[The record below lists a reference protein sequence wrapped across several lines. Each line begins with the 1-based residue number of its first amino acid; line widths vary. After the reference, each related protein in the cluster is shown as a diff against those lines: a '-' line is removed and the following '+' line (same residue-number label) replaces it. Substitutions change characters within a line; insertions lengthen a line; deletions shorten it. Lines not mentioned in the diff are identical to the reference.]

1 MPNYRVRLSGLDFND
16 ASIVGGS
23 INIATSVDIPG
34 AELVSDTFTVI
45 VDFESGACVLFSP
58 ADYDGV
64 LVYDEAE
71 DELCLFGTADVIT
84 GDLTTTPYGTPINL
98 YDGNNLIGKFFVHDV
113 ARVGKTHY
121 KINAMSAIGFLENT
135 QHMGGVYINK
145 TVSQLI
151 DEIVNDAFVYQINAA
166 VADQRVAGW
175 LPIDTAR
182 NNLHKLLFAM
192 GIAVTKDDDG
202 DVVFTFLSG
211 EYPYSVPDERIYIG
225 GKVDYNALAT
235 AVAVTEHSF
244 YQGQSTPSEQ
254 IFSNAGGVAANNL
267 FVPFSVPY
275 WDVQSSGLT
284 IHDVGDNYAIVS
296 GVGTLTGKPYIHETK
311 VYQEPIPGATGIVPN
326 VVTSDSDTL
335 VNSLNALNVLDRL
348 VAYYGSRK
356 TVSADIILDSEKAGD
371 SIVFTDA
378 FGDPASGI
386 IAQMDTLISTFAKA
400 QCKIITDYTPTGQG
414 NYYTNRVLID
424 ASGTWTVPAGVTAIR
439 IALVGGGTGGAGGYD
454 GDQGAGGVYDP
465 DYGEYGDQ
473 TWARYEYESY
483 TAEVSGYRNQPLKK
497 GGSGGTPGSPG
508 EIYVIDAIV
517 TPGEV
522 ITVVIGAGGAGGES
536 NGGAGQAGTATTVS
550 STSLGSLSSDLGV
563 VTDNGFMD
571 VFSGK
576 AFAIIGKTGY
586 AGGNGGQT
594 DIVSLRGNS
603 GVAGLPGANVGGDQ
617 GGAGGAGASKQ
628 LNSEAWAY
636 ASGGGGGGAAYGH
649 NGEDGGAGVLT
660 ETGAGVV
667 TGVKTGDGGKGADA
681 DPPAQAYY
689 GCGGDGGNG
698 GGAGGAAGAGRFDVM
713 FANDTYK
720 IGDRGEP
727 GLGSVGGAGGDGA
740 VIIYY

>member
-1 MPNYRVRLSGLDFND
+1 MPNYRVSLSGLDFND
-16 ASIVGGS
+16 ASSVGGS
-23 INIATSVDIPG
+23 INIATSVDVPG
-34 AELVSDTFTVI
+34 ADLVSDTFTVI

-64 LVYDEAE
+64 LTE
-71 DELCLFGTADVIT
+71 DFYLFGTADEVT

-151 DEIVNDAFVYQINAA
+151 DEIVDDAFVYQINAA

-211 EYPYSVPDERIYIG
+211 EYPYSVPDERIYLG

-267 FVPFSVPY
+267 FVPFSGPY
-275 WDVQSSGLT
+275 WDVQSSDLT
-284 IHDVGDNYAIVS
+284 IEEVGDNYAIVS

-311 VYQEPIPGATGIVPN
+311 VYQQPIPGATGIVPN

-335 VNSLNALNVLDRL
+335 INSLNALNVLDRL

-371 SIVFTDA
+371 SITFTDA

-414 NYYTNRVLID
+414 NRYSNRKLID
-424 ASGTWTVPAGVTAIR
+424 ISGTWTVPAGVTAIR
-439 IALVGGGTGGAGGYD
+439 IAVIGGGTGGAGGYD
-454 GDQGAGGVYDP
+454 GEIGAGDIYDP
-465 DYGEYGDQ
+465 DFGDYGDQ
-473 TWARYEYESY
+473 QWVIHDEGPFPAEYSW
-483 TAEVSGYRNQPLKK
+483 YRNQPQKK
-497 GGSGGTPGSPG
+497 GGAGGTPGSPG
-508 EIYVIDAIV
+508 KIYVIDAAV

-522 ITVVIGAGGAGGES
+522 ITASLGAGGAGGAR
-536 NGGAGQAGTATTVS
+536 NGVAGSAGTATTVS
-550 STSLGSLSSDLGV
+550 STSLGSISSESGV
-563 VTDNGFMD
+563 VTPHGYMD
-571 VFSGK
+571 VFSGY
-576 AFAIIGKTGY
+576 AFGMIGKSGY
-586 AGGNGGQT
+586 DGGDGGQT
-594 DIVSLRGNS
+594 DVFSLRGDN
-603 GVAGLPGANVGGDQ
+603 GYAGLSGGDVLTYT
-617 GGAGGAGASKQ
+617 GGAGGAGVRVDQ
-628 LNSEAWAY
+628 GGGDWAY

-649 NGEDGGAGVLT
+649 NGGAGTAGSCSDTDVT
-660 ETGAGVV
+660 TGS
-667 TGVKTGDGGKGADA
+667 GGNGADA
-681 DPPAQAYY
+681 DPPTQAYY

-698 GGAGGAAGAGRFDVM
+698 GGAGGNAGAGRFEGMYPD
-713 FANDTYK
+713 DTYH
-720 IGDRGEP
+720 IGNRGQA
-727 GLGSVGGAGGDGA
+727 GQGSAGGAGGDGA

>member
-1 MPNYRVRLSGLDFND
+1 MPNYKVSLSGLDFND

-23 INIATSVDIPG
+23 INIATSVDVPG

-45 VDFESGACVLFSP
+45 VDFESGACALFSP

-64 LVYDEAE
+64 LTE
-71 DELCLFGTADVIT
+71 DFYLFGTADEIT

-98 YDGNNLIGKFFVHDV
+98 YDGNNLIGKFYVHDV

-135 QHMGGVYINK
+135 QHMGGVYIN
-145 TVSQLI
+145 TTASALI
-151 DEIVNDAFVYQINAA
+151 DEIVNGAFTYHINAA

-175 LPIDTAR
+175 LPIDMAR
-182 NNLHKLLFAM
+182 NNLHKLLFAL
-192 GIAVTKDDDG
+192 GIAVTKDDAG
-202 DVVFTFLSG
+202 DVAFTFLSG

-284 IHDVGDNYAIVS
+284 ILDVGDNYAIVS

-311 VYQEPIPGATGIVPN
+311 VYQQPIPGATGIVPN

-335 VNSLNALNVLDRL
+335 INSLNALNVLDRL

-371 SIVFTDA
+371 SIAFTDA

-400 QCKIITDYTPTGQG
+400 QCKIITGYTPTGQG
-414 NYYTNRVLID
+414 NYYTNRVLLTEN
-424 ASGTWTVPAGVTAIR
+424 GNWTVPAGVTAIR
-439 IALVGGGTGGAGGYD
+439 AVLVGGGTGGAGGYD
-454 GDQGAGGVYDP
+454 GEEGAGDTYNPDEGYYGDMRYVVDDEHEGYGYPNQPLNKGGAGG
-465 DYGEYGDQ
+465 
-473 TWARYEYESY
+473 S
-483 TAEVSGYRNQPLKK
+483 
-497 GGSGGTPGSPG
+497 PGSPG
-508 EIYVIDAIV
+508 KIYVIDATV
-517 TPGEV
+517 VPGEV
-522 ITVVIGAGGAGGES
+522 ITVACGVGGAGGVS
-536 NGGAGQAGTATTVS
+536 NGEAGQAGTATTAS
-550 STSLGSLSSDLGV
+550 STSLNTISSESGV
-563 VTDNGFMD
+563 VTNNGFMD
-571 VFSGK
+571 VFTGL
-576 AFAIIGKTGY
+576 AFALIGKVGY
-586 AGGNGGQT
+586 AGGDGGQT
-594 DIVSLRGNS
+594 DIFSLRGNNGFS
-603 GVAGLPGANVGGDQ
+603 GYPGTDLLTWKGGIAGAGLRYGPDDP
-617 GGAGGAGASKQ
+617 
-628 LNSEAWAY
+628 Y
-636 ASGGGGGGAAYGH
+636 IFASGGGGGGAAYG
-649 NGEDGGAGVLT
+649 NDGGAGGDGSYNAVPQALY
-660 ETGAGVV
+660 V
-667 TGVKTGDGGKGADA
+667 TGGDGGKGADA
-681 DPPAQAYY
+681 VAPAKAYY

-698 GGAGGAAGAGRFDVM
+698 GGAGGSAGGTELWWNGPRDVSTG
-713 FANDTYK
+713 N
-720 IGDRGEP
+720 RGQA
-727 GLGSVGGAGGDGA
+727 GLGSAGGAGGDGA

>member
-1 MPNYRVRLSGLDFND
+1 MARYRIELGALDFGSD
-16 ASIVGGS
+16 SILLNS
-23 INIATSVDIPG
+23 IDLSTVVDIAG
-34 AELVSDTFTVI
+34 AELAVDVFSVTL
-45 VDFESGACVLFSP
+45 DFESGAYLLFSP
-58 ADYDGV
+58 ADYNGV
-64 LVYDEAE
+64 M
-71 DELCLFGTADVIT
+71 TADGFLFAAADIVT

-98 YDGNNLIGKFFVHDV
+98 YDGSKLIAKFYVHDV
-113 ARVGKTHY
+113 VRVGKTQY

-151 DEIVNDAFVYQINAA
+151 DEIVDDAFVYQINAA
-166 VADQRVAGW
+166 VADQMVAGW

-192 GIAVTKDDDG
+192 GIAVTKDASG

-211 EYPYSVPDERIYIG
+211 NYSYSVPDEKIYLG

-254 IFSNAGGVAANNL
+254 IFSNAGGVAANSL
-267 FVPFSVPY
+267 FVPFSGPY
-275 WDVQSSGLT
+275 WDVQSSDLT
-284 IHDVGDNYAIVS
+284 IEKVGDNYAIVS

-311 VYQEPIPGATGIVPN
+311 VYQQPIPGATGIVPN
-326 VVTSDSDTL
+326 VVTSDADTL
-335 VNSLNALNVLDRL
+335 VNSLNALNVLGRL

-371 SIVFTDA
+371 SIAFTDA

-386 IAQMDTLISTFAKA
+386 ISQMDTLISTFAKA
-400 QCKIITDYTPTGQG
+400 HCKIITDYIPTGQG

-454 GDQGAGGVYDP
+454 GEIGAGDIYDP
-465 DYGEYGDQ
+465 DFGEYGDQ
-473 TWARYEYESY
+473 RWVMHDEDDEDDF
-483 TAEVSGYRNQPLKK
+483 TAEYSWYPNQPQKN
-497 GGSGGTPGSPG
+497 GGAGGTPGSPG
-508 EIYVIDAIV
+508 KIYVIDAAV

-522 ITVVIGAGGAGGES
+522 ITASLGAGGAGGAR
-536 NGGAGQAGTATTVS
+536 NGVAGSAGTATTIS
-550 STSLGSLSSDLGV
+550 STSLGSISSESGV
-563 VTDNGFMD
+563 VTPHGYMD
-571 VFSGK
+571 VFTGYV
-576 AFAIIGKTGY
+576 FGMIGKSGY
-586 AGGNGGQT
+586 AGGDGGQT
-594 DIVSLRGNS
+594 DIFSLRGDN
-603 GVAGLPGANVGGDQ
+603 GYAGLAGGDVLTYT
-617 GGAGGAGASKQ
+617 GGAGGAGVRVDQ
-628 LNSEAWAY
+628 GVGDWAY

-649 NGEDGGAGVLT
+649 NGGAGGDGSCDDTDVT
-660 ETGAGVV
+660 TGS
-667 TGVKTGDGGKGADA
+667 GGKGADA
-681 DPPAQAYY
+681 DPPTQAYY

-698 GGAGGAAGAGRFDVM
+698 GGAGGNAGAGRFEGMYPD
-713 FANDTYK
+713 DTYH
-720 IGDRGEP
+720 IGNRGQA
-727 GLGSVGGAGGDGA
+727 GQGSVGGAGGNGA

>member
-1 MPNYRVRLSGLDFND
+1 MPNYRVSLSGLDFND

-23 INIATSVDIPG
+23 INIATSVDVPG

-98 YDGNNLIGKFFVHDV
+98 YDGNNLIGKFYVHDV

-151 DEIVNDAFVYQINAA
+151 DEIVDDVFVYQINAA

-192 GIAVTKDDDG
+192 GIAVTKDEGG

-211 EYPYSVPDERIYIG
+211 EYPYSVPDDRIYLG

-311 VYQEPIPGATGIVPN
+311 VYQQPIPGATGIVPN

-335 VNSLNALNVLDRL
+335 INSLNALNVLDRL

-371 SIVFTDA
+371 SIAFTDA
-378 FGDPASGI
+378 FGDSASGI

-424 ASGTWTVPAGVTAIR
+424 TSGTWTVPAGVTAIR
-439 IALVGGGTGGAGGYD
+439 IAVIGGGTGGAGGYD
-454 GDQGAGGVYDP
+454 GEIGAGDIHDSEFP
-465 DYGEYGDQ
+465 GDMRDVVGDD
-473 TWARYEYESY
+473 WEDIFYPS
-483 TAEVSGYRNQPLKK
+483 QPLKK
-497 GGSGGTPGSPG
+497 GGAGGDPGSPG
-508 EIYVIDAIV
+508 KIYVMDVAV
-517 TPGEV
+517 VPGEV
-522 ITVVIGAGGAGGES
+522 ITVACGVGGAGGAR
-536 NGGAGQAGTATTVS
+536 NGVAGSAGTATTVS
-550 STSLGSLSSDLGV
+550 STSLGSLSSEFGV
-563 VTDNGFMD
+563 VTPHGFMD
-571 VFSGK
+571 VFSGL
-576 AFAIIGKTGY
+576 AFGLIGSTGF
-586 AGGNGGQT
+586 AGGDGGQT
-594 DIVSLRGNS
+594 DIYGLRGDN
-603 GVAGLPGANVGGDQ
+603 GYAGLAGGSVLTWS
-617 GGAGGAGASKQ
+617 GGAGGSGDYHSDG
-628 LNSEAWAY
+628 EH

-649 NGEDGGAGVLT
+649 SGGAG
-660 ETGAGVV
+660 GAGSIFIDQRSEVR
-667 TGVKTGDGGKGADA
+667 GGNGGNGANA
-681 DPPAQAYY
+681 DPPSQAYF

-698 GGAGGAAGAGRFDVM
+698 GGAGGNAGGGYSSLMVMGRDEVYPGNRGQAGQ
-713 FANDTYK
+713 
-720 IGDRGEP
+720 
-727 GLGSVGGAGGDGA
+727 GSAGGAGGDGA